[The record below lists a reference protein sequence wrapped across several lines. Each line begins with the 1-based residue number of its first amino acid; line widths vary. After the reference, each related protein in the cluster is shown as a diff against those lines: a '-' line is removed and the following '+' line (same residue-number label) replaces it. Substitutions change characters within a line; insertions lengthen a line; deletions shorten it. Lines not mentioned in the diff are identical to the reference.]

1 MNRKTIIGLL
11 SAFSLVAGC
20 SDYLTGGELSTDP
33 NRPTAA
39 TSQQLFVGIQAATW
53 ALLAS
58 DPPRLAG
65 LWTQQFEGGNIQYE
79 AAYDY
84 DISEQTTNGF
94 HQSLY
99 LGGGL
104 VDIRKLE
111 EQALAAGDSIFLGQ
125 AQVMEALVMGTGASM
140 FGDLTYSHALK
151 NELNP
156 PLDDQLDI
164 LDSVQVVLDAAIV
177 NLSRT
182 GPTNAGAGDAD
193 LAYGGDPE
201 QWTKLAH
208 TLKARY
214 LMQTAELDPS
224 VYAEV
229 LAEANQG
236 LQTLDDNFNA
246 VFSGNSSEQN
256 FWYQFA
262 VVQRPGYLLPNPQF
276 VNLLRTRNDPRLH
289 GYFHEDLPNN
299 PGTFDNL
306 ADSLIAP
313 NHTQPLVTAQEN
325 LLLAAEAAQRTGA
338 NGTAL
343 TLLNEERAIWGLGSL
358 SGLTGQALLSEILTE
373 EYIALFQS
381 LEVWN
386 LYKRTCTPNLTPTNP
401 SAAVTG
407 GKVPARF
414 PYDAAERNTN
424 ENIPTLSQQP
434 KRNDNDPA
442 NATSDGTGAAC
453 LGQ

>member
-33 NRPTAA
+33 NRPTEA

-65 LWTQQFEGGNIQYE
+65 LWTRQFEGGNIQYE

-182 GPTNAGAGDAD
+182 GPRNAGAGDAD
-193 LAYGGDPE
+193 LAFGGDP
-201 QWTKLAH
+201 
-208 TLKARY
+208 
-214 LMQTAELDPS
+214 
-224 VYAEV
+224 
-229 LAEANQG
+229 
-236 LQTLDDNFNA
+236 
-246 VFSGNSSEQN
+246 
-256 FWYQFA
+256 
-262 VVQRPGYLLPNPQF
+262 
-276 VNLLRTRNDPRLH
+276 
-289 GYFHEDLPNN
+289 
-299 PGTFDNL
+299 
-306 ADSLIAP
+306 
-313 NHTQPLVTAQEN
+313 
-325 LLLAAEAAQRTGA
+325 
-338 NGTAL
+338 
-343 TLLNEERAIWGLGSL
+343 
-358 SGLTGQALLSEILTE
+358 
-373 EYIALFQS
+373 
-381 LEVWN
+381 
-386 LYKRTCTPNLTPTNP
+386 
-401 SAAVTG
+401 
-407 GKVPARF
+407 
-414 PYDAAERNTN
+414 
-424 ENIPTLSQQP
+424 
-434 KRNDNDPA
+434 
-442 NATSDGTGAAC
+442 
-453 LGQ
+453 